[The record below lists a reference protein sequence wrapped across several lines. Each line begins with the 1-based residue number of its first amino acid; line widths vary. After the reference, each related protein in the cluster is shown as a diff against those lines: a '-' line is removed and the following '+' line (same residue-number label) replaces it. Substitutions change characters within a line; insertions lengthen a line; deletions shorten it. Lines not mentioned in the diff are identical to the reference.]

1 MNLLKKN
8 KIESIF
14 MIFGLFLIS
23 LLISCGDEKTDQI
36 RDKYKCDNFEDCL
49 SKNEFNGAYEYYS
62 LKKQEIEAKGGNSK
76 LNNWLGGEGDELNKK
91 YHQLIN
97 AQLSFWIKEK
107 NFERA
112 FNILQEYL
120 IEAKYNLNTDDED
133 ENLQYNS
140 EVTFYNNLLDDLIN
154 KMIIEGQPKEV
165 LFLYCKSF
173 KPIVKGDDNNKGLLG
188 GFNSYVLSNDPYK
201 LALEK
206 INELE
211 K

>member
-36 RDKYKCDNFEDCL
+36 REKYKCDNFEDCL

-76 LNNWLGGEGDELNKK
+76 LNNWLRGEGDELNKK

-112 FNILQEYL
+112 FN
-120 IEAKYNLNTDDED
+120 D